1 MTTAPTASSPG
12 PFFIVGVHRSGTTLL
27 RLMLNNHPHLA
38 VPFETVFIIEFYR
51 KLAQYGDLSRRENQQ
66 RILAD
71 ITKREGET
79 KGELAQ
85 DPEAILAYPI
95 SDYAGLVHAIFTEY
109 AKRKGKV
116 RWGDK
121 TPSHVMELDVIWKLF
136 PECRVIHLVRDGRDV
151 ALSMRRIDWGS
162 SHIPWVAQN
171 WRWMTTLGRKMGAF
185 LGDRY
190 CEVHYEDLVTE
201 PEETL
206 RSICAFLEEPYHE
219 NLLRHHL
226 TAQQEMPEE
235 SMKWHGNSVRMPDPS
250 KVFAWKHQMS
260 LADRIIFEQV
270 AGAELEMFG
279 YSRENHPQT
288 FGSRLKSL
296 YYKTIKRW

>member
-1 MTTAPTASSPG
+1 M
-12 PFFIVGVHRSGTTLL
+12 
-27 RLMLNNHPHLA
+27 N
-38 VPFETVFIIEFYR
+38 
-51 KLAQYGDLSRRENQQ
+51 
-66 RILAD
+66 
-71 ITKREGET
+71 
-79 KGELAQ
+79 
-85 DPEAILAYPI
+85 
-95 SDYAGLVHAIFTEY
+95 AIFTEY

-136 PECRVIHLVRDGRDV
+136 PDCRVVHLVRDGRDV
-151 ALSMRRIDWGS
+151 ALSMRRVDWGS
-162 SHIPWVAQN
+162 SHIPRVAEN

-190 CEVHYEDLVTE
+190 CEVHYEDLVTK

-235 SMKWHGNSVRMPDPS
+235 SMKWHGDSVRMPDPS
-250 KVFAWKHQMS
+250 KVFAWKHRMS

-279 YSRENHPQT
+279 YLRENHPQT